1 MIFLTVLL
9 SIHGL
14 EMIEKRVYHIETLNI
29 LKTIEQIEYPLFM
42 IVFLWN
48 SSIASFLKSKKMN
61 YYVLFVITYGDNYH
75 IICDYVNIM
84 LIFYLILY
92 IEVCLWSWKL
102 FLIQI
107 IWNLKDNYQ
116 MFFQDYQ
123 NQFIYKIKVILKMTN

>member
-14 EMIEKRVYHIETLNI
+14 EMMEKRVNHIETLNI
-29 LKTIEQIEYPLFM
+29 LKTIEKIEYPLFM

-61 YYVLFVITYGDNYH
+61 FYVLFVITYGDNYH

-84 LIFYLILY
+84 LILYLIL
-92 IEVCLWSWKL
+92 
-102 FLIQI
+102 
-107 IWNLKDNYQ
+107 
-116 MFFQDYQ
+116 
-123 NQFIYKIKVILKMTN
+123 

>member
-1 MIFLTVLL
+1 MIFLTELL

-14 EMIEKRVYHIETLNI
+14 EMIEKSIYPIKTLDI
-29 LKTIEQIEYPLFM
+29 LKTIEQIGYPLFM

-48 SSIASFLKSKKMN
+48 SLIASFLKSKQMN
-61 YYVLFVITYGDNYH
+61 YYVLFVMIYGDIYH

-84 LIFYLILY
+84 LILYLILF
-92 IEVCLWSWKL
+92 IEVCSWSWKL

-107 IWNLKDNYQ
+107 RWNLNDNYQ

-123 NQFIYKIKVILKMTN
+123 NQFISKIKVILKMTI